1 MSSSKSFFLQL
12 LGIDESSTNIL
23 HNLVLQRVGEK
34 EPFGEIVTRK
44 DGRSVLRFGAVM
56 EDGITTFVR

>member
-1 MSSSKSFFLQL
+1 MTSSKSFFLKL

-23 HNLVLQRVGEK
+23 HNLKLQRLGER
-34 EPFGEIVTRK
+34 EPFGELVTRK
-44 DGRSVLRFGAVM
+44 DGRSILRFGAIM